1 MLLDLNFHDEGQAD
15 WTEGEGWL
23 DELAGLREELLQG
36 DFRVL
41 YLAWLKAA
49 KRALE
54 TEEID
59 EDTLEPPVP
68 CGR

>member
-1 MLLDLNFHDEGQAD
+1 MA

-23 DELAGLREELLQG
+23 DDLIALREELIQG

-49 KRALE
+49 AIAV
-54 TEEID
+54 EI
-59 EDTLEPPVP
+59 EDMADAA
-68 CGR
+68 